1 MKLQKTPALLAVAAL
16 SMLSLAACSDPDS
29 NTGSEEPT
37 TAPAEN
43 TSSNARFY
51 DIDSIETQDDIAAM
65 VPQEV
70 KDRGQ
75 LRNAASTDYAPA
87 EFRDTDGQTPIGYDI
102 EMVKALGKVMGLEG
116 STKHEDFTKI
126 IPALGVTYDVG
137 ASSFT
142 ITPERLQQVNMVS
155 YVEVGSSYAVKTGN
169 PKGFDPKDPCGK
181 TIGVQTGTYQHEYAN
196 KLSEKCVADGKQP
209 ISVMPHDLNTDSV
222 TKLVGDQYDAV
233 LSDST
238 VTGWAIEQ
246 TDGDLEQIGE
256 VIESEP
262 QGIAIAKDDEQLTKA
277 VQAAMQYL
285 MDQGILKDI
294 LDLYGA
300 GDAALDKAE
309 INSGK

>member
-1 MKLQKTPALLAVAAL
+1 MKLTKAPALFAVAAL

-29 NTGSEEPT
+29 KPAAEEATANEDT
-37 TAPAEN
+37 T
-43 TSSNARFY
+43 TSNARFY

-70 KDRGQ
+70 KDRNV
-75 LRNAASTDYAPA
+75 LRNAASTDYAPG

-102 EMVKALGKVMGLEG
+102 EIVKALAKVMGLEEG
-116 STKHEDFTKI
+116 TTKHEDFTKI
-126 IPALGVTYDVG
+126 IPALGVSYDVG

-142 ITPERLQQVNMVS
+142 ITPERLEQVNMVS

-169 PKGFDPKDPCGK
+169 PNGFDPNEPCGT

-196 KLSEKCVADGKQP
+196 KLSEQCVADGKAE

-222 TKLVGDQYDAV
+222 TKLVGGQYDAV

-246 TDGDLEQIGE
+246 TGGDLEQIGE

-262 QGIAIAKDDEQLTKA
+262 QGIAIAKNDEELTKA

-285 MDQGILKDI
+285 MDEGILKEI